1 MAISAIFDLL
11 LAVILYFYGPK
22 KESNKWAVVFL
33 IFTGLGS
40 FSDVIVEPIPR
51 NALFFILQ
59 ACSPYGFLMFA
70 IVYSEVTTRRIQ
82 RLLAGLL
89 FLPIV
94 MTFFI
99 TPMQPDIQMDFII
112 LLLWAVPYYLSGC
125 FLLISSYLRE
135 KDHVRRRNR
144 LITVCFFVPAIMA
157 IVVFNHIERVIDLNF
172 RGYFNISLFVWG
184 AFAFFIISSIR
195 FGVLGVKIKFE
206 KQLHDQTIKGIAT
219 GAAMLNHAMKN
230 RITNINMLTERVKE
244 IAYSQQQGQMD
255 GEIER
260 ILAETKQ
267 MMQMVIR
274 IQKQIEDI
282 EIVEG
287 AANLVDIMAQ
297 ALNSNR
303 YLLESKGISVHTD
316 YSVNCGMLC
325 DKVHLQEVFNNIIR
339 NAVDAVEAEAGT
351 LAIRIYESKNSV
363 RIDCTDNGR
372 GMDRET
378 AAQIFDPFYST
389 KQREDNFGLG
399 LSYCYLIMQKHGG
412 SIDVASSPD
421 EGTTFTV
428 HLPKYRKM

>member
-1 MAISAIFDLL
+1 MAISGVFDLL
-11 LAVILYFYGPK
+11 LAVILNFYGPK

-40 FSDVIVEPIPR
+40 FSDVIAQSIAR
-51 NALFFILQ
+51 IALFFILQ

-70 IVYSEVTTRRIQ
+70 IAYSEVTNRRNQ
-82 RLLAGLL
+82 RILASVL
-89 FLPIV
+89 FLPII

-99 TPMQPDIQMDFII
+99 TPMQPDIQMNFII

-125 FLLISSYLRE
+125 FLLISSYVRE
-135 KDHVRRRNR
+135 KDPVRRRNR

-172 RGYFNISLFVWG
+172 HGYFNISLVVWC

-206 KQLHDQTIKGIAT
+206 KQLQDQTIKGIAS

-230 RITNINMLTERVKE
+230 RITNIDMLTERMKE
-244 IAYSQQQGQMD
+244 IAHSHHQGQMD

-260 ILAETKQ
+260 ILAETRQ
-267 MMQMVIR
+267 MMQMVKR

-287 AANLVDIMAQ
+287 AANLADIVEQ

-303 YLLESKGISVHTD
+303 YLLESKGVSVHMD
-316 YSVNCGMLC
+316 YSVNCDMLC

-339 NAVDAVEAEAGT
+339 NAIDAVEAETGT
-351 LAIRIYESKNSV
+351 LAIRIYESKSSV
-363 RIDCTDNGR
+363 RIECTDNGK
-372 GMDRET
+372 GMVREV

-399 LSYCYLIMQKHGG
+399 LSYCYLILQKHGG

-421 EGTTFTV
+421 AGTTFTV

>member
-1 MAISAIFDLL
+1 
-11 LAVILYFYGPK
+11 
-22 KESNKWAVVFL
+22 
-33 IFTGLGS
+33 
-40 FSDVIVEPIPR
+40 
-51 NALFFILQ
+51 
-59 ACSPYGFLMFA
+59 
-70 IVYSEVTTRRIQ
+70 
-82 RLLAGLL
+82 
-89 FLPIV
+89 
-94 MTFFI
+94 
-99 TPMQPDIQMDFII
+99 
-112 LLLWAVPYYLSGC
+112 
-125 FLLISSYLRE
+125 
-135 KDHVRRRNR
+135 
-144 LITVCFFVPAIMA
+144 MA

-172 RGYFNISLFVWG
+172 HGYFNISLFVWT

-230 RITNINMLTERVKE
+230 CITNIDMLTERVKE
-244 IAYSQQQGQMD
+244 IAHSQHLRQMD

-260 ILAETKQ
+260 ILAETKL
-267 MMQMVIR
+267 MMQMVKR

-287 AANLVDIMAQ
+287 TANLVDIVAQ

-316 YSVNCGMLC
+316 YSVNYDMLC

-339 NAVDAVEAEAGT
+339 NALDAVEAEAGK
-351 LAIRIYESKNSV
+351 LAIRIYEGKNSV

-372 GMDRET
+372 GMDREA

-412 SIDVASSPD
+412 SINVTSSPNV
-421 EGTTFTV
+421 ETTFTV
-428 HLPKYRKM
+428 HLPMYRKM